1 MEDKNPFKKLEMN
14 MKDPP
19 LDLKRRVMDGIE
31 GIKLV
36 NDIATLFTLNLAET
50 TTSILKTKKKK

>member
-19 LDLKRRVMDGIE
+19 LDLKKRVMDGIE
-31 GIKLV
+31 SIKLI

-50 TTSILKTKKKK
+50 TKNILKTKKRF